1 MNLEITNQNL
11 YLLLPG
17 KVSRVAQIYANDQ
30 KIPLRTALYR
40 FYSSD
45 TYKKLAEETTKLW
58 HLGPVAL
65 YAEFSDEL
73 KRKHEIRMIPK

>member
-17 KVSRVAQIYANDQ
+17 KVSRIAQIYANDQ

-45 TYKKLAEETTKLW
+45 TYKRLAEETTKL
-58 HLGPVAL
+58 
-65 YAEFSDEL
+65 
-73 KRKHEIRMIPK
+73 

>member
-1 MNLEITNQNL
+1 MTVVYRMLT
-11 YLLLPG
+11 
-17 KVSRVAQIYANDQ
+17 

-45 TYKKLAEETTKLW
+45 TYKRLAEETTKLW

>member
-45 TYKKLAEETTKLW
+45 TYKKTGRGNYEALA
-58 HLGPVAL
+58 
-65 YAEFSDEL
+65 L
-73 KRKHEIRMIPK
+73 KFRSSLCGILK